1 MDPTRNARPLADALA
16 ESPVGP
22 VLQRLSLAQRIVST
36 LSPAV
41 ARLAPDFDSIDTSA
55 VNLRENVLWLNARS
69 AAQAAKL
76 RQGVPGLL
84 QLLHQHGFQVIE
96 IRVRV
101 QPARMSYPEQTSD
114 PATQEPASG
123 TDKPNRTH
131 VDAGALAF
139 ADQLAQHLPDSPLRA
154 AARRLQAALRRKPL
168 QP

>member
-22 VLQRLSLAQRIVST
+22 VLQRLSLFQRIAST
-36 LSPAV
+36 ISPAV
-41 ARLAPDFDSIDTSA
+41 AQLAPDFDSIDPSA

-96 IRVRV
+96 VRVKV
-101 QPARMSYPEQTSD
+101 QPARMTYPEQTNEHV
-114 PATQEPASG
+114 TQEPPVAA
-123 TDKPNRTH
+123 DKPSRTH
-131 VDAGALAF
+131 VDAGARAF
-139 ADQLAQHLPDSPLRA
+139 AEQLARDLPDCPLRDA
-154 AARRLQAALRRKPL
+154 ALRLQAALRRKP
-168 QP
+168 